1 MATSLQAQFRRRP
14 YYKDLSIGH
23 LKRHDAAIAI
33 VAALLLMS
41 CACHLTN
48 EVTAERIV
56 PERSVP
62 AQGME
67 PGYKKSRSNARG
79 NHQSAS
85 ARLRH
90 LVRGTGRFQRCR
102 RYRGHDHIL

>member
-56 PERSVP
+56 PARSVP

-67 PGYKKSRSNARG
+67 PGYKKSRSNASRKPSISICAPATPCSWDWAI
-79 NHQSAS
+79 SA
-85 ARLRH
+85 A
-90 LVRGTGRFQRCR
+90 
-102 RYRGHDHIL
+102 